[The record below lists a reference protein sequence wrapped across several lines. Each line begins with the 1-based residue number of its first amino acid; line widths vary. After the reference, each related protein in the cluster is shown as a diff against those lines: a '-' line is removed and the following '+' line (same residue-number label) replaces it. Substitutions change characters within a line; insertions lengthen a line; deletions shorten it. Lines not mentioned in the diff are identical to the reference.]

1 MAKKTEIKVEVSADT
16 KGFNKGMQN
25 VGKGLSMAST
35 KFAKMGTAASAGFMA
50 VGVAAATAGVAL
62 MAGFAVM
69 AAKAFIQFEDQMVKT
84 AAIMGKTGMEDIGK
98 LNDEVLRLGATTRSS
113 AVDVAQAAQILAL
126 AGLGETEM
134 VDDKALENLNAFA
147 IAAGVDMPTAA
158 GVAIATIKGMRMEV
172 SQMREAT
179 DILMNTMTQTFTDI
193 NSLGEAMKFLGPTAS
208 AAGISLSEAAAAAG
222 ILGNAGLQG
231 SMAGTAMRMAIT
243 KLLKPT
249 DDARKMMDEMG
260 LSFTTLSPLG
270 ESAKAALAGV
280 NSSLE
285 RTRLEAEASNA
296 AMKALNDELSDLS
309 MEQQRNSIAIM
320 QIKRRAE
327 KEGRELTEREIEQI
341 DRLEGA
347 NDDLQISMMERR
359 LEQSQMQK
367 ENDRVNQQ
375 LSEQEQ
381 QAKDLNKT
389 MNEQTTG
396 ITSLADVFNQLTAA
410 GATTTQI
417 LEIFGVR
424 GGTAI
429 NAILAQNDAFGA
441 LIESNKTAS
450 DQFDGLGKTQ
460 GMVATMTTTTANAMF
475 ELKSAFDAF
484 FIKAGAELAPVLR
497 EEVVPAMIEMLDTL
511 TPMIPQMMEFFKVV
525 LENIPVF
532 IEGFIPI
539 MEITIMTLKILAP
552 ILKIIAVLFKAIFI
566 VIEPVVN
573 IINDLL
579 DALDKLF
586 QQDYDGFAE
595 GIKDAF
601 MGLFGVLDGVFGLIG
616 DILGAVGLGGVA
628 EAAADAND
636 ATGGKLGKVAGGAA
650 AGAAI
655 GSVIP
660 GVGTAVGAVVGG
672 GIGLF
677 MADGGIVEEATPA
690 VIGEAGPEA
699 VIPLNKLGGIVAQGV
714 REGMGSGGGEGVVIN
729 GGIHIGAGNNVSARQ
744 VEEIIVRSLPQALRS
759 ANRTSSRSVI

>member
-1 MAKKTEIKVEVSADT
+1 MAKKTEIKAIVSAET
-16 KGFNKGMQN
+16 KGFKQGMN
-25 VGKGLSMAST
+25 DVGKGLGMAST
-35 KFAKMGTAASAGFMA
+35 KFAKMGAAASAGFLA

-84 AAIMGKTGMEDIGK
+84 AAIMGKTGTQDISK

-249 DDARKMMDEMG
+249 DDARKMMDAMG
-260 LSFTTLSPLG
+260 LSFTTLSPIG

-280 NSSLE
+280 NASLE
-285 RTRLEAEASNA
+285 RTRLEADASNA
-296 AMKALNDELSDLS
+296 SMKALNDELADLS
-309 MEQQRNSIAIM
+309 MDQQRNSIAIM

-327 KEGRELTEREIEQI
+327 KEGRELTEREISQI

-359 LEQSQMQK
+359 LEQQQMQK
-367 ENDRVNQQ
+367 ENDRLNDSVKTQE
-375 LSEQEQ
+375 SE
-381 QAKDLNKT
+381 AKSLNKT

-460 GMVATMTTTTANAMF
+460 GMVATMTTSTANAMF

-497 EEVVPAMIEMLDTL
+497 EEVVPALIEMLDAF

-525 LENIPVF
+525 LENLPIF
-532 IEGFIPI
+532 IDAFIPI
-539 MEITIMTLKILAP
+539 MEMTIITLTVLAP
-552 ILKIIAVLFKAIFI
+552 ILRLIALLFKGIFI
-566 VIEPVVN
+566 VIEPVITV
-573 IINDLL
+573 INDLL
-579 DALDKLF
+579 TAIADLF
-586 QQDYDGFAE
+586 EGDWEGFADGVE
-595 GIKDAF
+595 KAF
-601 MGLFGVLDGVFGLIG
+601 LGLFNVLDGVFGLIG
-616 DILGAVGLGGVA
+616 GILDSVGLGGVA
-628 EAAADAND
+628 DAAADANE

-655 GSVIP
+655 GSVVP
-660 GVGTAVGAVVGG
+660 GVGTAVGAVIGG

-690 VIGEAGPEA
+690 IIGEAGPEA
-699 VIPLNKLGGIVAQGV
+699 VIPLNKLGGLVAQGV
-714 REGMGSGGGEGVVIN
+714 REAGGGGRDSIVIN
-729 GGIHIGAGNNVSARQ
+729 GGIHIGAGNNITARQ
-744 VEEIIVRSLPQALRS
+744 VEEIIKRGLPQALRS